1 MTAFSKADVQNVRI
15 GTNLNGCF
23 WPKAD
28 IQQGEA
34 GLLVRGLQRN
44 VPWFGVDYSPD
55 EKNVCG
61 GLDLGDVLDVIADWL

>member
-1 MTAFSKADVQNVRI
+1 MRHTARGLANVR
-15 GTNLNGCF
+15 F

-28 IQQGEA
+28 IQQGVA
-34 GLLVRGLQRN
+34 GLLHRGLQWN
-44 VPWFGVDYSPD
+44 VPWFGVDYSPG